1 MSDNNKKYVKGG
13 AQKTREKNK
22 KLLTDSAKKCKKISN
37 IFYKTSSPV
46 NSECDSSTASV
57 LCDSRSTATLQKKH
71 TVQDSTR
78 VINID
83 LDSSLTTNQKTT
95 ATESVLEI
103 ESLQYNLSSNEE
115 LLFKL
120 KKNADIIEKI
130 NFVKQ
135 HPIQPSYFSN
145 IRLDLEKL
153 YFRKTP
159 DDKKI
164 ARKWLSVFCIG
175 NELKAMYCPFCIAF
189 SSSATI
195 FSKGCNNFK
204 HIYDVV
210 KIHEDSLTHRRS
222 VEAFI
227 QSTNEKSIEFGIN
240 NNLMTL
246 KKNQILENIHVI
258 NEIFEIIKLLGRQNL
273 PLRGSKN
280 SESLYKWND
289 EDNLNK
295 GNFLELVQFTAK
307 RDATLYKHLNTAIEN
322 SKRRKANLEKKS
334 LVSCGRGSLVTLL
347 SKNTVNKVILSI
359 VKSIRDKIK
368 LELGEQ
374 HFSLQIDSTQD
385 VSVVDQ
391 AAVCIRYIYEGE
403 VKERLFAL
411 LKVVDSSGNGYY
423 NMLKQLFSEHSIKF
437 NNIIGES
444 FDGAANMRGEYSGLQ
459 SKIKNQENP
468 KAIYIWCYSH
478 VLNLCICDT
487 CKSLEAKNLFG
498 FLNRLSTFF
507 SESYKRML
515 VWLQE
520 INSSLGSNKLKK
532 LQKIGENNTRWWSRE
547 KALYWIFD
555 GDQCLFPI
563 IICALYHISIS
574 SNFEPK
580 TKGMDLL
587 SAWGMID
594 SIKQENG
601 RLKPPFMIQTIAF
614 TEVNCERTFSKLK
627 LVKTRLRANMCQ
639 ENLEA
644 LLIMSVEKQ
653 LLNDIEITKVIDYLK
668 ASSSVMSKM
677 FSL

>member
-1 MSDNNKKYVKGG
+1 M
-13 AQKTREKNK
+13 
-22 KLLTDSAKKCKKISN
+22 
-37 IFYKTSSPV
+37 
-46 NSECDSSTASV
+46 
-57 LCDSRSTATLQKKH
+57 
-71 TVQDSTR
+71 
-78 VINID
+78 
-83 LDSSLTTNQKTT
+83 
-95 ATESVLEI
+95 
-103 ESLQYNLSSNEE
+103 SSNEE

-189 SSSATI
+189 SSSATM

-204 HIYDVV
+204 HIYEVV

-273 PLRGSKN
+273 PFRGSKN

-385 VSVVDQ
+385 VGVVDQ

-437 NNIIGES
+437 NNIIAES
-444 FDGAANMRGEYSGLQ
+444 FDGASNMRGEYSGLQ

-520 INSSLGSNKLKK
+520 INLSLGSNKLKK

-563 IICALYHISIS
+563 IICALHHISIS

-580 TKGMDLL
+580 VCFEASSLLHVLCNFKIILTAHIFLNIFKIVGPTSRYLQTKGMDLL

-594 SIKQENG
+594 SIKQGIGQLSFDCILNKSINFSNNMNDLLSSMNLPDDILVSSTFPVTRKSRKKRMYDEICEDESPELPLDKF
-601 RLKPPFMIQTIAF
+601 RVDTYQTIVDQITISLNERF
-614 TEVNCERTFSKLK
+614 TDNNKLIADVQYLLPKNFK
-627 LVKTRLRANMCQ
+627 L
-639 ENLEA
+639 
-644 LLIMSVEKQ
+644 I
-653 LLNDIEITKVIDYLK
+653 
-668 ASSSVMSKM
+668 
-677 FSL
+677 